1 LLKTEPPHL
10 FVQLLRLAR
19 PHQWIKSGFVF
30 VGILFA
36 QQWRDPQLL
45 YCVVIAAIAFASVS
59 SAIYVIND
67 LADKESDRR
76 HPQKCRRPIAAGT
89 ISIGPVMGLIV
100 LTAFVG
106 LGLGFWVSGIAL
118 FLLILYL
125 GLNVAYSFWL
135 KHVVLLDVFVL
146 ASGFVLRILMGTL
159 GVGIPAS
166 KWLLFTGS
174 SVALFLGFA
183 KRRAELNALG
193 DGSFEHRKVLEDYNS
208 VVLDKAIVVCAAMV
222 ITAYSLYT
230 MSPETIRA
238 QNTENLIYTVP
249 FVMYGVFRY
258 LFLLHQ
264 RGAGE
269 DPSLAL
275 VRDRHI
281 LATGFVWLSV
291 TLWIMTSSA

>member
-1 LLKTEPPHL
+1 M
-10 FVQLLRLAR
+10 RLAR

-36 QQWRDPQLL
+36 QQWGDRQLL
-45 YCVVIAAIAFASVS
+45 SRVVIAAVAFALVS

-67 LADKESDRR
+67 LVDKENDRR

-89 ISIGPVMGLIV
+89 IPIGPVIGLIF
-100 LTAFVG
+100 LTSFVG
-106 LGLGFWVSGIAL
+106 LGMGLWVSGIAS
-118 FLLILYL
+118 FLLVLYM
-125 GLNVAYSFWL
+125 GLSLAYSFWL

-159 GVGIPAS
+159 GVSIPAS
-166 KWLLFTGS
+166 TWLLFTGS

-193 DGSFEHRKVLEDYNS
+193 DGSSEHRKVLGDYNS
-208 VVLDKAIVVCAAMV
+208 VVLDKAIVVCAALV

-264 RGAGE
+264 DGGGG
-269 DPSLAL
+269 DPSLEV

-281 LATGFVWLSV
+281 LVTVFAWLSV
-291 TLWIMTSSA
+291 TLWIMKSSA

>member
-1 LLKTEPPHL
+1 M
-10 FVQLLRLAR
+10 
-19 PHQWIKSGFVF
+19 
-30 VGILFA
+30 
-36 QQWRDPQLL
+36 
-45 YCVVIAAIAFASVS
+45 VIAAVAFALVS

-67 LADKESDRR
+67 LVDKENDRR

-89 ISIGPVMGLIV
+89 IPIGPVIGLIF
-100 LTAFVG
+100 LTSFVG
-106 LGLGFWVSGIAL
+106 LGMGLWVSGIAL
-118 FLLILYL
+118 FLLVLYM
-125 GLNVAYSFWL
+125 GLSLAYSFWL

-159 GVGIPAS
+159 GVSIPAS
-166 KWLLFTGS
+166 TWLLFTGS

-193 DGSFEHRKVLEDYNS
+193 DGSSEHRKVLGDYNS
-208 VVLDKAIVVCAAMV
+208 VVLDKAIVVCAALV

-264 RGAGE
+264 DGGGG
-269 DPSLAL
+269 DPSLEV

-281 LATGFVWLSV
+281 LVTVFAWLSV
-291 TLWIMTSSA
+291 TLWIMKSSA

>member
-1 LLKTEPPHL
+1 M
-10 FVQLLRLAR
+10 RLAR

-45 YCVVIAAIAFASVS
+45 SRVVIAAIAFALVS

-67 LADKESDRR
+67 LVDKENDRR
-76 HPQKCRRPIAAGT
+76 HPQKCHRPIAAGT
-89 ISIGPVMGLIV
+89 IPIRPVIGLIF
-100 LTAFVG
+100 LTSFVG

-118 FLLILYL
+118 FLLVLYI
-125 GLNVAYSFWL
+125 GLNLAYSFWL

-159 GVGIPAS
+159 GVSIPAS

-193 DGSFEHRKVLEDYNS
+193 DGSSEHRKVLGDYNS

-222 ITAYSLYT
+222 ITAYTLYT
-230 MSPETIRA
+230 MSPETIRV

-264 RGAGE
+264 DGGGE
-269 DPSLAL
+269 NPSLEV

-281 LATGFVWLSV
+281 LVTVFAWLSV
-291 TLWIMTSSA
+291 TLWIMRSSA